1 MPKPDPNRKH
11 HLHNLGTRIRFA
23 IGEAELK
30 GITSAALVA
39 HEMGVTTRSLDRYKA
54 GETEI
59 GALELRALAR
69 QTEMPFS
76 WFVRDIDETF
86 PEGTTDG
93 RLLAAVEARFEER
106 EVRRAA
112 RDGVRKVDSLSRLV
126 SELIRT
132 LHEASPEQ
140 LDATRAQ
147 LDEPRSRRR

>member
-11 HLHNLGTRIRFA
+11 QLHNLGVRLRIA

-30 GITSAALVA
+30 GIASAALVA
-39 HEMGVTTRSLDRYKA
+39 HEMGVTTRTLDRYKA

-59 GALELRALAR
+59 GALELRNLAR
-69 QTEMPFS
+69 ATGMPYS
-76 WFVRDIDETF
+76 WFIRDIDEAM
-86 PEGTTDG
+86 PEGNSDG
-93 RLLAAVEARFEER
+93 QALAAAEARFEAL
-106 EVRRAA
+106 EVQRAA
-112 RDGVRKVDSLSRLV
+112 QDGVRKVDSLSRLV

-147 LDEPRSRRR
+147 LDEPGTRRR